1 MSWFSPYRWLLLGG
15 LIIALI
21 LGYHAWK
28 DHQQDIGYERAR
40 SEYTAAALI
49 EQTKNAK
56 ITAAW
61 QKQKDEALHD
71 ANERAIQSKADAERL
86 RTTNGGLRN
95 ELARARGQLSGA
107 SCDSVRRHA
116 TALNTVFEQCT
127 REVEDLAGAASGIAV
142 ETLMLQQAW
151 PK

>member
-15 LIIALI
+15 LLIALI

-49 EQTKNAK
+49 EQEKNHK
-56 ITAAW
+56 ITAQW

-71 ANERAIQSKADAERL
+71 ANERAIQAKADAERL
-86 RTTNGGLRN
+86 RATNGGLRN
-95 ELARARGQLSGA
+95 ELARARSQLSTA

-116 TALNTVFEQCT
+116 AALNTVFEQCT
-127 REVEDLAGAASGIAV
+127 IRYSDLAESSQGIASDA
-142 ETLMLQQAW
+142 LILQQAW